1 MDRSLWQRGCSSNAA
16 DLTIAAKE
24 ANNNLFGETPLS
36 AGMQFAGQA
45 IFGVRVPAGRL
56 HMSLLEGCT
65 SQLHQLC
72 EMS

>member
-1 MDRSLWQRGCSSNAA
+1 MDRSLWKRGCSSNAA

-24 ANNNLFGETPLS
+24 AKNNLLVRHHF
-36 AGMQFAGQA
+36 QQA
-45 IFGVRVPAGRL
+45 KQYLVF
-56 HMSLLEGCT
+56 MSLPEDCT